1 MILSFHRYRHG
12 INLSIS
18 PRCDF
23 GARQP
28 YARLGGN
35 RIHEMDLPFRDELA
49 LMPDLRHR
57 LRQLRWFRATFRGS
71 AKVVSET
78 FGVRFEID
86 EAKLTRAFLDWVEI
100 MEAQKRFAAIDR
112 ADFIVFAAGLVLR
125 ELIRQAPAR
134 EVSGLGGLVESETNA
149 GTVEIIRFWPEGFLY
164 TNYCVSVIS
173 AIYEQEFGS
182 APSIDKCA
190 DDLRTW
196 WSYRENVTE
205 MPAYAV
211 SFLDRF
217 LGAEPNW
224 ITPDRAQSRQAMQ
237 RALGSSRASDVL
249 RQL

>member
-1 MILSFHRYRHG
+1 
-12 INLSIS
+12 
-18 PRCDF
+18 
-23 GARQP
+23 
-28 YARLGGN
+28 
-35 RIHEMDLPFRDELA
+35 
-49 LMPDLRHR
+49 
-57 LRQLRWFRATFRGS
+57 
-71 AKVVSET
+71 
-78 FGVRFEID
+78 VRFEID

-125 ELIRQAPAR
+125 ELIKQAPAR
-134 EVSGLGGLVESETNA
+134 EISGLAELIETDQNA
-149 GTVEIIRFWPEGFLY
+149 GTLEIIRFWPEGFLY

-173 AIYEQEFGS
+173 AIYEQEFGK

-211 SFLDRF
+211 AFLDRF

-237 RALGSSRASDVL
+237 RALGSGRASDAL

>member
-1 MILSFHRYRHG
+1 
-12 INLSIS
+12 
-18 PRCDF
+18 
-23 GARQP
+23 
-28 YARLGGN
+28 
-35 RIHEMDLPFRDELA
+35 MDLPFRHELA

-57 LRQLRWFRATFRGS
+57 LRQLRWFRATFRSS

-86 EAKLTRAFLDWVEI
+86 EAKLTRAFLDWIEV

-134 EVSGLGGLVESETNA
+134 EISGLTEMIETEANA
-149 GTVEIIRFWPEGFLY
+149 GTAEIVRFWPEGFLY
-164 TNYCVSVIS
+164 TNYCVS
-173 AIYEQEFGS
+173 AILAVHEQEFGT

-190 DDLRTW
+190 DDLRIW
-196 WSYRENVTE
+196 WSYRENATE

-211 SFLDRF
+211 AFLDRF

-237 RALGSSRASDVL
+237 RALGSTPVSEAL

>member
-1 MILSFHRYRHG
+1 
-12 INLSIS
+12 
-18 PRCDF
+18 
-23 GARQP
+23 
-28 YARLGGN
+28 
-35 RIHEMDLPFRDELA
+35 MDLPFRDELA

-86 EAKLTRAFLDWVEI
+86 EPKLTRAFLDWVEI

-134 EVSGLGGLVESETNA
+134 EVSGLGRLVTTEANA
-149 GTVEIIRFWPEGFLY
+149 STVEIIRFWPEGFLY

-182 APSIDKCA
+182 APTIDKCA

-237 RALGSSRASDVL
+237 RALGSSRATDVL